1 MDIVTVPALQALDV
15 AERPGGGGDL
25 SVSRLDEVVVVRVS
39 GEVDLHT
46 GPALRAV
53 LRDLLAPAVAQ
64 ADDHGGAGAAPR
76 GEGARG
82 RAAGGRSPDRVR
94 AVVVDL
100 AGVGFIDSYALG
112 VLVQGHRWARPGGR
126 AYAVVAT
133 HEMIHTL
140 FAVTG
145 LARVM
150 PLHPDVASAVRHLRA
165 AQEAAPA

>member
-1 MDIVTVPALQALDV
+1 VDIVTVPALQALDRD
-15 AERPGGGGDL
+15 ELSGGGGRL
-25 SVSRLDEVVVVRVS
+25 SVSCLEGVVVVRVS

-53 LRDLLAPAVAQ
+53 LRDLLAPPS
-64 ADDHGGAGAAPR
+64 AGP
-76 GEGARG
+76 GEGAEG
-82 RAAGGRSPDRVR
+82 RTPDGLR

-133 HEMIHTL
+133 HEVIRTR

-145 LARVM
+145 LAKVM

-165 AQEAAPA
+165 ADGAALA